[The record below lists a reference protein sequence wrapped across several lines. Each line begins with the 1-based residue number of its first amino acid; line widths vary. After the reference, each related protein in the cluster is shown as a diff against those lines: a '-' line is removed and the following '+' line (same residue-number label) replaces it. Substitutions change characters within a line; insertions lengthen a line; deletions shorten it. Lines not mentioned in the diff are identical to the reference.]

1 MGIRRRGW
9 KVAMSSLCFHI
20 VISFPSYLPAVSV
33 STLHCLCSC
42 WTRTLEGRAG
52 LGQGWLYPEIVQQC
66 VDIQT
71 GFNRTIL
78 RRRQNKY
85 NDLGLKLNILDYRA
99 RLRAVLPFA
108 KATQKISISIVHPHC
123 PSCTIAEAACI
134 ACRSKLQISPVRDTF
149 HRDMWRQRDSDGGV
163 YITTHNILYVDIC
176 QAARK
181 QQKSDVKRA
190 TELLFKCM

>member
-1 MGIRRRGW
+1 MEGGNVVI
-9 KVAMSSLCFHI
+9 VFSYCHFFSSI
-20 VISFPSYLPAVSV
+20 SV
-33 STLHCLCSC
+33 SSICVHSPLSVQLLNSNT
-42 WTRTLEGRAG
+42 WGEGWAG
-52 LGQGWLYPEIVQQC
+52 PRLAISRDSTVQC

-85 NDLGLKLNILDYRA
+85 NDLGLKLNILDYQT

-190 TELLFKCM
+190 TELLF

>member
-20 VISFPSYLPAVSV
+20 VISFPSYLSPVSV

-52 LGQGWLYPEIVQQC
+52 LGQGWLYPELVQC

-99 RLRAVLPFA
+99 RLCAVLPFA
-108 KATQKISISIVHPHC
+108 KATQKIYISIVHPQC
-123 PSCTIAEAACI
+123 PSCTMAEAACI
-134 ACRSKLQISPVRDTF
+134 ACRSKLQIFTVRDTF

-176 QAARK
+176 QVCSTEATK
-181 QQKSDVKRA
+181 KWCETSDRVA
-190 TELLFKCM
+190 FLCM

>member
-1 MGIRRRGW
+1 MQW
-9 KVAMSSLCFHI
+9 
-20 VISFPSYLPAVSV
+20 
-33 STLHCLCSC
+33 
-42 WTRTLEGRAG
+42 G
-52 LGQGWLYPEIVQQC
+52 LGGEDGRWQCRHCVFILSFLFLHICLQYLCPLSTVCAVVELEHLRGGLGWAKLAISRDSTVQC

-108 KATQKISISIVHPHC
+108 KATQKISISIVHLHC

-190 TELLFKCM
+190 TELLF